1 MKTCFLFPGQGAQ
14 YVGMGKDFH
23 ASSAAVREL
32 FDAASEISKLD
43 LPKIIFSG
51 TEDELKQTN
60 VTQVALAVVG
70 SAAATCLRERGIKP
84 DGAAGFS
91 LGEWVAL
98 VETGFIDAPTMFRL
112 VAERGRLMDEAGKRS
127 GGSGMAAVINLS
139 PDAIANALKAAGI
152 DDAWVA
158 NLNSPTQ
165 SVVSGTDAGLAKA
178 EPVLK
183 EAGAKRVIRLKVSGA
198 FHSPVMQYAYDGF
211 KELLADVT
219 FADPKLP
226 LFSNVT
232 GGIVKTGA
240 EAKKLAA
247 DQIVSP
253 VRWLDE
259 EHAIIG
265 AGYERCL
272 EAGPGTVLGGLLKG
286 VSETVP
292 CLPAGTLEAIAAI
305 SL

>member
-23 ASSAAVREL
+23 STSTAVREL

-43 LPKIIFSG
+43 LSKIIFTG
-51 TEDELKQTN
+51 TEDELKRTN
-60 VTQVALAVVG
+60 VAQVALAVVG
-70 SAAATCLRERGIKP
+70 SAAAICLREHGIRP

-112 VAERGRLMDEAGKRS
+112 VSGRGRLMEEAGNRS
-127 GGSGMAAVINLS
+127 GGSGMAAVIGMA
-139 PDAIANALKAAGI
+139 PEAITAALAAAGI
-152 DDAWVA
+152 DEAWIA
-158 NLNSPTQ
+158 NLNAPGQ
-165 SVVSGTDAGLAKA
+165 SVISGTNSGLSKA
-178 EPVLK
+178 EEALK
-183 EAGAKRVIRLKVSGA
+183 AAGAKRVIRLKVSGA
-198 FHSPVMQYAYDGF
+198 FHSPIMKYAYDGF
-211 KELLADVT
+211 RELLSDVE
-219 FADPKLP
+219 FANPKLP

-240 EAKKLAA
+240 EAKKLAS

-253 VRWLDE
+253 VRWLE
-259 EHAIIG
+259 EEKAIL
-265 AGYERCL
+265 AEGYTLCL
-272 EAGPGTVLGGLLKG
+272 EAGPGTVLGGLWKG
-286 VSETVP
+286 ISDKVP
-292 CLPAGTLEAIAAI
+292 CLPAGTLDAVASI